1 MSHVFKN
8 SNSTESCVFISKINW
23 KIHMKLTPNS
33 VEFKFN
39 NLFSLLIKH
48 TDTFNFFL
56 TKFDHSTFPKKC
68 MDDNPTPRR

>member
-1 MSHVFKN
+1 
-8 SNSTESCVFISKINW
+8 
-23 KIHMKLTPNS
+23 MKLTPNS